1 MGYIYKAMD
10 RAKEAIEKTFNEAKK
25 DTKKSLK

>member
-1 MGYIYKAMD
+1 MWYIYKAMD
-10 RAKEAIEKTFNEAKK
+10 RAKEVIEKPFNEAKK